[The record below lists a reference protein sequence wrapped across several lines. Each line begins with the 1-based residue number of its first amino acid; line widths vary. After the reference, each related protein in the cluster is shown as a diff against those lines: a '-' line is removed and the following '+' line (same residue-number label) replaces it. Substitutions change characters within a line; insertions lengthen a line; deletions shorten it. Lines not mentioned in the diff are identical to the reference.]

1 MAYSYETPSQE
12 FFDEIKEKAIKIW
25 GTYDDTYGYATEKI
39 ERVESIENFKDNWSS
54 IVGMFDSSNIA
65 KLKASLSEDSKEK
78 LTNLIG

>member
-1 MAYSYETPSQE
+1 MAYSYETPNQE
-12 FFDEIKEKAIKIW
+12 FFDEIKEKSIKIW

-54 IVGMFDSSNIA
+54 IVGMFDNSNIA

>member
-54 IVGMFDSSNIA
+54 IVGMFDNSNIA

-78 LTNLIG
+78 LTNLLG

>member
-54 IVGMFDSSNIA
+54 IVGMFDNSNIA

>member
-12 FFDEIKEKAIKIW
+12 FFDEIKEKSIKIW

-54 IVGMFDSSNIA
+54 IVGMFDNSNIA

>member
-12 FFDEIKEKAIKIW
+12 FFDEIKEKSIKIW

-54 IVGMFDSSNIA
+54 IVGMFDNSNIA
-65 KLKASLSEDSKEK
+65 ILKASLSEDSKVK

>member
-1 MAYSYETPSQE
+1 MAYSYETPNQE

-54 IVGMFDSSNIA
+54 IVGMFDNSNIA